1 MIIHL
6 ELDEED
12 LAKSINES
20 LKRFKKEHIENLIER
35 TVLTYLERHGLFSII
50 KEATKEEVRRIYN
63 EEKSNLL
70 KKNNIISSLE
80 SNNTDEKRESLLIS
94 S

>member
-35 TVLTYLERHGLFSII
+35 TVLNYLERHGLFSII

>member
-1 MIIHL
+1 VIIHL